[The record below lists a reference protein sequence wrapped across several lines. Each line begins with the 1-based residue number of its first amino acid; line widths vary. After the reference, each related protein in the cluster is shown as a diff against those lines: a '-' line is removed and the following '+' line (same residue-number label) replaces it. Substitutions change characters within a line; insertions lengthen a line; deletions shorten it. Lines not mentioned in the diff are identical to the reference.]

1 MKRENFIKG
10 QKYTHEQYME
20 LCILEMLESKAEH
33 ADRADPKV
41 GAVLVDK
48 NGAYFDKAHR
58 GELRIGDHGEFTILE
73 RKHQGEDLSGFT
85 LYSTLEPCV
94 KRNLPKKG
102 CYKRCINAR
111 LKKVYIG
118 HYDPD
123 PTVASNG
130 YKLLKMAGIEVDFF
144 DKKYEEIIAKENEQ
158 FFKEAVKRAEEDK
171 TKEIQSAID
180 PIENELI
187 EFQLHDL
194 SEEAQRT
201 MIDKMGLSYKIGTDA
216 WKGYLNRMKLIKVNE
231 ESNTA
236 RPTGLGLLLL
246 GQQPELHFPQAR
258 IKFTVRSG
266 SDNPKI
272 EDFKGP
278 LVLLPEKIEQYLGF
292 VFPKGFSSRTSF
304 DRTEKV
310 EASYSALYEVIMNAM
325 VHRDYTIAGAR
336 IMVDIDDEKVVIS
349 SPGEPLC
356 SLEQLNSF
364 TAPSFSRNAKIAHIF
379 FEMGL
384 VEERGFGMEELG
396 KVESFGLPKPKFTL
410 ENGILKATL
419 YRLVNSEQQTQSSIE
434 LPGLEILRAHKS
446 LTTKQYEKITG
457 LKERQARN
465 HLTALFYNGYVK
477 KEGIKYVWVE

>member
-1 MKRENFIKG
+1 MAKEFIKG
-10 QKYTHEQYME
+10 QKYSHEEYMQLSIE
-20 LCILEMLESKAEH
+20 EMRKCLGEH
-33 ADRADPKV
+33 KDKADPKV
-41 GAVLVDK
+41 GAVLVDRD
-48 NGAYFDKAHR
+48 GAYYDKAHR
-58 GELRIGDHGEFTILE
+58 GELRVGDHGEFTLLE
-73 RKHQGEDLSGFT
+73 RKHPGENLSEFT
-85 LYSTLEPCV
+85 LYTTLEPCV

-118 HYDPD
+118 HFDPD

-130 YKLLKMAGIEVDFF
+130 YKLLKKAGIEVDFY
-144 DKKYEEIIAKENEQ
+144 DKKYEEIIAKENDQ
-158 FFKEAVKRAEEDK
+158 FFREAAKRAEDEK
-171 TKEIQSAID
+171 AREIQSAID
-180 PIENELI
+180 PIENELV

-201 MIDKMGLSYKIGTDA
+201 IIDKMGLSYKIGTDG
-216 WKGYLNRMKLIKVNE
+216 WKGYLSRMKLIKVDE
-231 ESNTA
+231 ESQTA

-246 GQQPELHFPQAR
+246 GQQPEQHFPQAR
-258 IKFTVRSG
+258 IKFTVRSE
-266 SDNPKI
+266 DAEPKI

-325 VHRDYTIAGAR
+325 VHRDYSIDGGR
-336 IMVDIDDEKVVIS
+336 IMVDVDDEKVVVS

-356 SLEQLNSF
+356 TLDQLNSF
-364 TAPSFSRNAKIAHIF
+364 TAASFSRNAKIAHIF

-396 KVESFGLPKPKFTL
+396 KVESFGLPKPKFTM
-410 ENGILKATL
+410 ENGTLKATL
-419 YRLVNSEQQTQSSIE
+419 YRVIN
-434 LPGLEILRAHKS
+434 PA
-446 LTTKQYEKITG
+446 KQKV
-457 LKERQARN
+457 LKEDMAGLSYLKEHKRLKTSEYVDLSGTPERTARRQLN
-465 HLTALFYNGYVK
+465 ALVENDLADKDGLYYVL
-477 KEGIKYVWVE
+477 KE

>member
-1 MKRENFIKG
+1 MKEFIKG
-10 QKYTHEQYME
+10 QKYAHEEYMQLSIE
-20 LCILEMLESKAEH
+20 EMRNSVGEH
-33 ADRADPKV
+33 KDKADPKV
-41 GAVLVDK
+41 GAVLVDRD
-48 NGAYFDKAHR
+48 GAYFDKAHR
-58 GELRIGDHGEFTILE
+58 GELRVGDHGEFTLLE
-73 RKHQGEDLSGFT
+73 RKHPGEDLSGFT
-85 LYSTLEPCV
+85 LYTTLEPCV

-130 YKLLKMAGIEVDFF
+130 YKLLKKAGIEVDFY
-144 DKKYEEIIAKENEQ
+144 DKKYEEIIAKENDQ
-158 FFKEAVKRAEEDK
+158 FFKEAAKRAEEEK
-171 TKEIQSAID
+171 NKEIQSAID
-180 PIENELI
+180 PIENELV

-201 MIDKMGLSYKIGTDA
+201 MIDKMGLSYKIGTDG
-216 WKGYLNRMKLIKVNE
+216 WKGYLSRMKLINVDE
-231 ESNTA
+231 ESQTA

-246 GQQPELHFPQAR
+246 GQKPEQHFPQAR

-266 SDNPKI
+266 NTEPKI

-325 VHRDYTIAGAR
+325 VHRDYSIDGGR
-336 IMVDIDDEKVVIS
+336 IMVDVDDEKVVVS

-356 SLEQLNSF
+356 TLDQLNSF

-396 KVESFGLPKPKFTL
+396 KVESFGLPKPKFTM
-410 ENGILKATL
+410 ENGTLKATL
-419 YRLVNSEQQTQSSIE
+419 YRVVNPAKQKV
-434 LPGLEILRAHKS
+434 LKADMPGLS
-446 LTTKQYEKITG
+446 Y
-457 LKERQARN
+457 LKEHKRLKTSEYADLSGTPERTARRQLN
-465 HLTALFYNGYVK
+465 ALVDNDLADKDGLYYVI
-477 KEGIKYVWVE
+477 KE

>member
-1 MKRENFIKG
+1 MEREFIKG
-10 QKYTHEQYME
+10 NKYTHEEYMQ
-20 LCILEMLESKAEH
+20 LSIIEMLKSKGDH
-33 ADRADPKV
+33 VDRSDPKV

-48 NGAYFDKAHR
+48 SGAFFDKAHR
-58 GELRIGDHGEFTILE
+58 GEFRAGDHGEFTLLE
-73 RKHQGEDLSGFT
+73 RKHPSEDLSGFT
-85 LYSTLEPCV
+85 LYTTLEPCI

-130 YKLLKMAGIEVDFF
+130 SKLLRKAKIEVGFY
-144 DKKYEEIIAKENEQ
+144 DKKYEQIIASENEQ
-158 FFKEAVKRAEEDK
+158 YFKEAAKRAEEEK

-180 PIENELI
+180 PIEDELV
-187 EFQLHDL
+187 EFQLHDF

-201 MIDKMGLSYKIGTDA
+201 MVDKMGLSYKIGTDT
-216 WKGYLNRMKLIKVNE
+216 WNGFLSRMKLIKVDE
-231 ESNTA
+231 ESQAA

-246 GQQPELHFPQAR
+246 GQKPEQHFPQAR

-278 LVLLPEKIEQYLGF
+278 LVLLPEKIEQYLSF
-292 VFPKGFSSRTSF
+292 IFPKGFSSRTSF
-304 DRTEKV
+304 NRTEKV
-310 EASYSALYEVIMNAM
+310 EASYSALFEVIMNAI
-325 VHRDYTIAGAR
+325 VHRDYRIEGGR
-336 IMVDIDDEKVVIS
+336 IMVEVDNEKVVVS
-349 SPGEPLC
+349 SPGKPLC
-356 SLEQLNSF
+356 TLEQLNSF
-364 TAPSFSRNAKIAHIF
+364 RAPSFSRNAKIAHIF

-396 KVESFGLPKPKFTL
+396 KVESYGLPRPRFAL
-410 ENGILKATL
+410 ENNTLKATL
-419 YRLVNSEQQTQSSIE
+419 FRVVNPAKQTRQSSD
-434 LPGLEILRAHKS
+434 LPGIDILSKHKS
-446 LTTKQYEKITG
+446 LTTKQYEKISG

-465 HLTALFYNGYVK
+465 HLTALVDNGYAR
-477 KEGIKYVWVE
+477 KEGTKYIWIE

>member
-1 MKRENFIKG
+1 MNREDFIKG
-10 QKYTHEQYME
+10 KKYTHEQYMQ
-20 LCILEMLESKAEH
+20 LSILEMMESKAEH
-33 ADRADPKV
+33 THKTDPKV
-41 GAVLVDK
+41 GAVLVDRD
-48 NGAYFDKAHR
+48 GAYFDKAHR
-58 GELRIGDHGEFTILE
+58 GELRMGDHGEFTVLE
-73 RKHQGEDLSGFT
+73 RKHPGEDLSGFT
-85 LYSTLEPCV
+85 LYTTLEPCI
-94 KRNLPKKG
+94 KRDLPKKG

-111 LKKVYIG
+111 LGKVFIG
-118 HYDPD
+118 HFDPD

-130 YKLLKMAGIEVDFF
+130 YKLLIKAGIQVELY

-158 FFKEAVKRAEEDK
+158 FFKEAAKRAEDEK
-171 TKEIQSAID
+171 VKEIQSAID

-187 EFQLHDL
+187 EFQLQDL

-201 MIDKMGLSYKIGTDA
+201 MIDKMGLSYKLGTDG
-216 WKGYLNRMKLIKVNE
+216 WKGYLSRMKLIKVDE
-231 ESNTA
+231 ESQTA

-246 GQQPELHFPQAR
+246 GQKPEQHFPQAR

-310 EASYSALYEVIMNAM
+310 EASYSALYEVIMNAI
-325 VHRDYTIAGAR
+325 VHRDYSIAGGR
-336 IMVDIDDEKVVIS
+336 IMIDIDDEKVVVS

-356 SLEQLNSF
+356 SLAQLNNF

-396 KVESFGLPKPKFTL
+396 KVERFGLPKPTFRL
-410 ENGILKATL
+410 ENGTLKATL
-419 YRLVNSEQQTQSSIE
+419 YRVVNPAKQTLPSAE
-434 LPGLEILRAHKS
+434 LPGLEILKQHKS
-446 LTTKQYEKITG
+446 LSTKEYEQISG

-465 HLTALFYNGYVK
+465 HLTTLVDNGYAK
-477 KEGIKYVWVE
+477 KEGTKYVWID

>member
-1 MKRENFIKG
+1 MTKGFTVG
-10 QKYTHEQYME
+10 QKYSHEEYMQLSIE
-20 LCILEMLESKAEH
+20 EMRKSRGEH
-33 ADRADPKV
+33 IDRADPKV

-58 GELRIGDHGEFTILE
+58 GELRVGDHGEFTLLE
-73 RKHQGEDLSGFT
+73 RKHSEKDLSGFT
-85 LYSTLEPCV
+85 LYTTLEPCV

-130 YKLLKMAGIEVDFF
+130 SKLLMNAKIEVGFY
-144 DKKYEEIIAKENEQ
+144 DKKYEEIIASENEQ
-158 FFKEAVKRAEEDK
+158 FFKEAAKRAEDEI
-171 TKEIQSAID
+171 TKEIQPAID

-187 EFQLHDL
+187 EFQLHDF

-216 WKGYLNRMKLIKVNE
+216 WKGYLSRMKLIKVDE
-231 ESNTA
+231 ESQTA

-246 GQQPELHFPQAR
+246 GQKPEQHFPQAR
-258 IKFTVRSG
+258 IKFTVWSE
-266 SDNPKI
+266 SEDPKI

-278 LVLLPEKIEQYLGF
+278 LVLLPGKIEQYLGF

-304 DRTEKV
+304 NRTEKV

-325 VHRDYTIAGAR
+325 VHRDYRIDGGR
-336 IMVDIDDEKVVIS
+336 IMVDIDDEKVVVS
-349 SPGEPLC
+349 SPGRPLC
-356 SLEQLNSF
+356 TIEQLNSF

-396 KVESFGLPKPKFTL
+396 KVETFGLPKPRFVM
-410 ENGILKATL
+410 ENDSLKATL
-419 YRLVNSEQQTQSSIE
+419 FRLVSPVNETLPDTE
-434 LPGLEILRAHKS
+434 LLGVDVLREHKS
-446 LTTKQYEKITG
+446 LTTKQYAKISG

-465 HLTALFYNGYVK
+465 HLVALVSNKYAK
-477 KEGIKYVWVE
+477 KEGTKYVWIE

>member
-1 MKRENFIKG
+1 MKREEFIKG
-10 QKYTHEQYME
+10 QIYTHEQYME
-20 LCILEMLESKAEH
+20 LSILEMMESKSEH
-33 ADRADPKV
+33 TDKADPKV
-41 GAVLVDK
+41 GAVLVDR
-48 NGAYFDKAHR
+48 NGAFFEKAHR
-58 GELRIGDHGEFTILE
+58 GELRIGDHGEFTVLE
-73 RKHQGEDLSGFT
+73 RKHPGEDLSGFT
-85 LYSTLEPCV
+85 LYTTLEPCV
-94 KRNLPKKG
+94 KRNFPKKG

-111 LKKVYIG
+111 IGKVFIG

-130 YKLLKMAGIEVDFF
+130 YKLLKKAGIEVAFY
-144 DKKYEEIIAKENEQ
+144 DKKYEEEIAKANEQ
-158 FFKEAVKRAEEDK
+158 FFKEATKRAEEDK

-187 EFQLHDL
+187 EFQLQDL

-201 MIDKMGLSYKIGTDA
+201 MIDKMGLSYKLGSDA
-216 WKGYLNRMKLIKVNE
+216 WKGYMSRMKLIKVDE
-231 ESNTA
+231 ESKTA

-246 GQQPELHFPQAR
+246 GQKPEQHFPQAR

-272 EDFKGP
+272 EDFQGP

-325 VHRDYTIAGAR
+325 VHRDYSIAGGR
-336 IMVDIDDEKVVIS
+336 IMIDIDDEKVVVS

-356 SLEQLNSF
+356 SLAQLNNF

-396 KVESFGLPKPKFTL
+396 KVEGFGLPKPKFTL
-410 ENGILKATL
+410 ESGTLKATL
-419 YRLVNSEQQTQSSIE
+419 FRLVNPAKQVVKTED
-434 LPGLEILRAHKS
+434 LPGIDILRKQKS
-446 LTTKQYEKITG
+446 LTTKQYEDISG

-465 HLTALFYNGYVK
+465 HLTALVDNGYAK
-477 KEGIKYVWVE
+477 KEGTKYVWVE

>member
-1 MKRENFIKG
+1 MAKEFIKG
-10 QKYTHEQYME
+10 QKYSHEEYME
-20 LCILEMLESKAEH
+20 LSIEEMRKSIGEH
-33 ADRADPKV
+33 KDKEDPKV

-48 NGAYFDKAHR
+48 EGAYFDKAHR
-58 GELRIGDHGEFTILE
+58 GELRVGDHGEYTLLE
-73 RKHQGEDLSGFT
+73 RKHPGEDLSGFT
-85 LYSTLEPCV
+85 LYTTLEPCV
-94 KRNLPKKG
+94 KRKFPKRG
-102 CYKRCINAR
+102 CYKRCVNAR
-111 LKKVYIG
+111 LKKVYVG

-130 YKLLKMAGIEVDFF
+130 VKLLQKAGIEVGFY
-144 DKKYEEIIAKENEQ
+144 DKKYENIIAKENEQ
-158 FFKEAVKRAEEDK
+158 FFKEAAKRAEEEK
-171 TKEIQSAID
+171 TGEIQSAID

-201 MIDKMGLSYKIGTDA
+201 MIDRMNLNYDINSKG
-216 WKGYLNRMKLIKVNE
+216 WRGYLSRMKLIKVDE

-246 GQQPELHFPQAR
+246 GRKPEEHFPQAR

-266 SDNPKI
+266 NSEPKI
-272 EDFKGP
+272 EDFQGP

-292 VFPKGFSSRTSF
+292 VFPTGFSSRTSF

-325 VHRDYTIAGAR
+325 VHRDYGITGGR
-336 IMVDIDDEKVVIS
+336 IMIDIDDEKVVVS
-349 SPGEPLC
+349 SPGSPLC

-379 FEMGL
+379 FEMGF

-396 KVESFGLPKPKFTL
+396 KVESFGLPKPTFAM
-410 ENGILKATL
+410 ENGTLKATL
-419 YRLVNSEQQTQSSIE
+419 YRIVNPEKQKALKEE
-434 LPGLEILRAHKS
+434 LPGLS
-446 LTTKQYEKITG
+446 Y
-457 LKERQARN
+457 LKEYKRLKTSEYADLSKTPERTARRQLN
-465 HLTALFYNGYVK
+465 ALVANDLADKDGLYYVI
-477 KEGIKYVWVE
+477 KE